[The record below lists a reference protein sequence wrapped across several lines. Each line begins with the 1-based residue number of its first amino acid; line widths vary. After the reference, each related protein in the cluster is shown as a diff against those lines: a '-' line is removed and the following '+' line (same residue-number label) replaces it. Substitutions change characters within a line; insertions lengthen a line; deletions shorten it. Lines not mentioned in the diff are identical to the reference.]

1 MAAGVLSVIAGILL
15 CQVMLFLGIA
25 LVIAGVLLGCL
36 GLRKRKEGTKQ
47 AEMSDELKQMEQEI
61 LSDEAWINAVDTKIQ
76 TYFGKKG
83 IRLAEPLEETVVSD
97 RLQQLLA
104 EAMEYES
111 LAAKEKQ
118 ALSYAGQTDLYE
130 ELQNELTAFLA
141 SYGRSVEA
149 SDTEKEL
156 NALREQF
163 FTARTSADAAK
174 RNYEAAKLKK
184 ETFEEEN
191 PMVRLEE
198 SGNEENT
205 RIQESLENL
214 NREFR
219 DNSERLEKL
228 HQTVRE
234 YQNRQDELRERYD
247 MHEELEKQWEDLN
260 NRIEEKTQL
269 YKQLT
274 RTQEFL
280 RQAKENMTQKYVA
293 PLKNSFLHY
302 YGLVAGD
309 DDRQYYMD
317 ANAAVTIM
325 ECGKQRETGYLSA
338 GYQDLIGLCLRLAF
352 ADAMY
357 PDEKPVL
364 ILDDPLVAL
373 DEEKLSGGKRLLSEV
388 AKNYQLIYFTCHET
402 RAT

>member
-1 MAAGVLSVIAGILL
+1 MVH
-15 CQVMLFLGIA
+15 
-25 LVIAGVLLGCL
+25 
-36 GLRKRKEGTKQ
+36 
-47 AEMSDELKQMEQEI
+47 
-61 LSDEAWINAVDTKIQ
+61 
-76 TYFGKKG
+76 
-83 IRLAEPLEETVVSD
+83 PEED
-97 RLQQLLA
+97 
-104 EAMEYES
+104 
-111 LAAKEKQ
+111 
-118 ALSYAGQTDLYE
+118 G
-130 ELQNELTAFLA
+130 N
-141 SYGRSVEA
+141 G
-149 SDTEKEL
+149 
-156 NALREQF
+156 
-163 FTARTSADAAK
+163 
-174 RNYEAAKLKK
+174 
-184 ETFEEEN
+184 ET
-191 PMVRLEE
+191 P
-198 SGNEENT
+198 

-219 DNSERLEKL
+219 DNSDRLESL

-234 YQNRQDELRERYD
+234 YQNRQDELRDRYD

-260 NRIEEKTQL
+260 CQIEEKTRL

-302 YGLVAGD
+302 YGLVAGE

-338 GYQDLIGLCLRLAF
+338 GYQDLVGLCLRLAF

-373 DEEKLSGGKRLLSEV
+373 DEEKLSGGKRLLLEV

>member
-1 MAAGVLSVIAGILL
+1 
-15 CQVMLFLGIA
+15 
-25 LVIAGVLLGCL
+25 
-36 GLRKRKEGTKQ
+36 
-47 AEMSDELKQMEQEI
+47 
-61 LSDEAWINAVDTKIQ
+61 
-76 TYFGKKG
+76 
-83 IRLAEPLEETVVSD
+83 
-97 RLQQLLA
+97 
-104 EAMEYES
+104 MEYEA
-111 LAAKEKQ
+111 LLAKEKQ
-118 ALSYAGQTDLYE
+118 ALSYTGQMDLYE
-130 ELQNELTAFLA
+130 SLQNELTAFLA
-141 SYGRSVEA
+141 SYGRNTDNSACEN
-149 SDTEKEL
+149 EL
-156 NALREQF
+156 NVLKEQF
-163 FTARTSADAAK
+163 FTARTRADAAK
-174 RNYEAAKLKK
+174 RNYQACRLKK
-184 ETFEEEN
+184 ETFEEQN
-191 PMVRLEE
+191 PMVHPAEN
-198 SGNEENT
+198 GNEET
-205 RIQESLENL
+205 AGIQESLENL

-219 DNSERLEKL
+219 TNSDRLESL
-228 HQTVRE
+228 YQTVRE
-234 YQNRQDELRERYD
+234 YQNRQDELRDRYD

-260 NRIEEKTQL
+260 CQIEEKTRL

-302 YGLVAGD
+302 YGLVAGKD
-309 DDRQYYMD
+309 ERQYYMD

-325 ECGKQRETGYLSA
+325 ECGKQRETGYLST

-373 DEEKLSGGKRLLSEV
+373 DEEKLSGGKRLLLEV